1 LPAPQPYLDATMRYF
16 ARMNPLRAVR
26 DLRLFLAQR
35 EKHEL
40 WFGILAITIT
50 SLLLLGFLHDSRLE
64 APPYDPEIIYV
75 KQWSANRTDAEIQAQ
90 QKIDQAE
97 KDRKQAIVD
106 AREAKSRAALQ
117 RLDKKLD
124 RMGF

>member
-1 LPAPQPYLDATMRYF
+1 MLPLRPSLPIMRYF

-26 DLRLFLAQR
+26 DLRLFLSQR
-35 EKHEL
+35 EKYEL
-40 WFGILAITIT
+40 WFGILAVSLTL
-50 SLLLLGFLHDSRLE
+50 LLLLGFLHDSRME
-64 APPYDPEIIYV
+64 APAYDPEIIYV
-75 KQWSANRTDAEIQAQ
+75 QQWSANRTDAEIRAQ

-117 RLDKKLD
+117 RLDKQLD